1 MQTKDAILY
10 ALGVADH
17 AVAQSLDAIE
27 DAPLTFPTPNGGC
40 HPLWTIGHLTFI
52 EGASHEM
59 LGIGPNPVPHWAPL
73 FVGGTN
79 PVADASA
86 YPPIAEIRATFRDL
100 RAKTLAY
107 LNSLDEAAL
116 DGPTRFQPPGLE
128 SHFETQGK
136 AFLTIAMH
144 QMLHAT
150 HFTDA
155 ARAAGRPSA
164 LTARLQEAMQTA
176 TAV

>member
-1 MQTKDAILY
+1 MHTKDAILY
-10 ALGVADH
+10 ALSVADH

-40 HPLWTIGHLTFI
+40 HPLWTIGHLAFI

-59 LGIGPNPVPHWAPL
+59 LGIGA
-73 FVGGTN
+73 N
-79 PVADASA
+79 PVAQWAALFTGGSTPTADAAA
-86 YPPIAEIRATFRDL
+86 YPPIAEVRATFRDL
-100 RAKTLAY
+100 RSKTLAH
-107 LNSLDEAAL
+107 LQSLTEEGL
-116 DGPTRFQPPGLE
+116 DGATRFQPPGLE
-128 SHFETQGK
+128 SHFDTQGK
-136 AFLTIAMH
+136 ALLTLAMH

-164 LTARLQEAMQTA
+164 LTARLREAA
-176 TAV
+176 SLAAA